1 MMITCHGAAIA
12 PDGRSCTGPLA
23 SHVDGFPAL
32 LVREGCKPE
41 TTSIYLHADM
51 QLKERALAAHRYL
64 TEVQYRFNR
73 RYDLRAIL
81 QRLVR
86 AVAVTPAI
94 NEAGVRAC

>member
-1 MMITCHGAAIA
+1 
-12 PDGRSCTGPLA
+12 
-23 SHVDGFPAL
+23 
-32 LVREGCKPE
+32 
-41 TTSIYLHADM
+41 M